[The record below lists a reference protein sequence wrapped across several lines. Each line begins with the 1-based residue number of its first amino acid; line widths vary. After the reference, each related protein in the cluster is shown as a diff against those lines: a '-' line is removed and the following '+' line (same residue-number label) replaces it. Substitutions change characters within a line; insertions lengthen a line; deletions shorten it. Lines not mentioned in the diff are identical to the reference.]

1 MSDIVSLKDYI
12 ENNKK
17 ENKVST
23 YVAFLEK
30 RLKEIESAKRRK
42 QNSKSLEDDA
52 NTIFKIEKAC
62 AEQNGFGFRYFVFN
76 YGESDLCMNFIT
88 NKYLDQIFIEHG
100 DFEGQIHDDFDSYEK
115 FLTSNPNS
123 YLLSKINEKDNNL
136 ANYIS
141 HDISRLNHLVPEL
154 DRIKNNWDGYYEYI
168 SEPTVYK
175 NMIRKLQSYF
185 RNKIYDCTLY
195 ETETIIY
202 LGIKNNIIDK
212 LNEYYKLDDETVL
225 DLVNENGVEE
235 KINQKIVP
243 IEEASIVEDNM
254 RVINDM
260 DEIMKHELSKLGK
273 TKKL

>member
-30 RLKEIESAKRRK
+30 RLKEIESMKRRK
-42 QNSKSLEDDA
+42 QNPKSLEDDA

-62 AEQNGFGFRYFVFN
+62 AEQNKLGFRYFAFN

-88 NKYLDQIFIEHG
+88 NKYLDTIFLG
-100 DFEGQIHDDFDSYEK
+100 QDFEEQMHEDFDSFES
-115 FLTSNPNS
+115 FLENNPNS
-123 YLLSKINEKDNNL
+123 YLLNKVKKKDINL

-141 HDISRLNHLVPEL
+141 HDISRLNHLESEL
-154 DRIKNNWDGYYEYI
+154 DRIKNNWAGYYEFI

-175 NMIRKLQSYF
+175 RMIRKLQNYF

-212 LNEYYKLDDETVL
+212 LNEYYRLDDETVL
-225 DLVNENGVEE
+225 DLVDENTVEE

-243 IEEASIVEDNM
+243 IEDASIVEDNI

-260 DEIMKHELSKLGK
+260 DEIVKHELSKLK
-273 TKKL
+273 KVKKL